1 MSELTKWLKSGDV
14 LNRLLVANTLVF
26 VLLLVYHIVC
36 NVAGLGHPFGEDL
49 RLAAP
54 ADLHVMLRRPW
65 SVVTHMFT
73 HIEFGHFIINMI
85 MLYSAGRLFRFF
97 LSEKALLTV
106 YLLGGLWG
114 FAMFLLASNFVSSY
128 DSDDFILGASAAVM
142 AVILTIGV
150 LQPNYNV
157 KLFGL
162 IDMPLKWL
170 CVLLVLL
177 DLVSIRKDFSSG
189 GHFGHL
195 GGALFGIYYAWRLK
209 NGKIVGTWLEKFIDK
224 LKGLFSR
231 KSNIRVEY
239 NSGRPKSD
247 DQYNAERKQRQDRVD
262 VILDKISKAGYD
274 SLSREEKDFLFKHS
288 QK

>member
-1 MSELTKWLKSGDV
+1 MSEFTKWLKSGDV

-26 VLLLVYHIVC
+26 VLLLVYRIVC
-36 NVAGLGHPFGEDL
+36 NVAGLGLPFGEDL

-54 ADLHVMLRRPW
+54 ADLHLIFRRPW

-85 MLYSAGRLFRFF
+85 MLYSSGRLFRHF
-97 LSEKALLTV
+97 LSDRALLTV
-106 YLLGGLWG
+106 YLLGGIWG
-114 FAMFLLASNFVSSY
+114 FVSFAIASNFISPY
-128 DSDDFILGASAAVM
+128 HSDDPILGASAAVM

-157 KLFGL
+157 KLFGV

-177 DLVSIRKDFSSG
+177 DLVSIRKDFNSG

-195 GGALFGIYYAWRLK
+195 GGALFGVYYAWRLK
-209 NGKIVGTWLEKFIDK
+209 NGKLVGTWLEKIIDK
-224 LKGLFSR
+224 LKGLFTR
-231 KSNIRVEY
+231 KGNMRVEY
-239 NSGRPKSD
+239 NSGRPKTD
-247 DQYNAERKQRQDRVD
+247 DQFNSERKQRQERVD
-262 VILDKISKAGYD
+262 AILDKISKAGYD